1 MKTVLSIAGSDCSG
15 GAGIQ
20 ADLKTFSA
28 HKVYGM
34 AVISS
39 VTAQNTLGVSDVFNL
54 PALIVEEQLESVF
67 SDIFP
72 DAVKIGMLGNTEIV
86 KAVARMLKKYQPSN
100 VVADTVMIS
109 TSGKRLLEEEAVSVL
124 ENSVFPLATLIT
136 PNIPEAEY
144 ISGCKISSGDDMKS
158 VAKRIS
164 GTYNTAVLLKGGHF
178 SDNADDV
185 LCTVDGNITVFRSE
199 RIDNPNNH
207 GTGCTLSS
215 AIASNLAVGSGL
227 EQAVSDAKQYLIRAL
242 KSGLDLGHGNGPLNH
257 FV

>member
-34 AVISS
+34 TVISS
-39 VTAQNTLGVSDVFNL
+39 VTAQNTLGASEVFNL
-54 PALIVEEQLESVF
+54 PASTVEKQLESVF

-86 KAVARMLKKYQPSN
+86 RTVALALKKYQPSN
-100 VVADTVMIS
+100 VVVDTVMIS
-109 TSGKRLLEEEAVSVL
+109 TSGKRLLEEQAVSVL

-144 ISGCKISSGDDMKS
+144 ISGCRIFSENDMKS
-158 VAKRIS
+158 VAKQIS
-164 GTYNTAVLLKGGHF
+164 ETYNTAVLLKGGHF
-178 SDNADDV
+178 SGNADDV
-185 LCTVDGNITVFRSE
+185 LCTADGNITVLHSE

-215 AIASNLAVGSGL
+215 AIASNLALGSSL
-227 EQAVSDAKQYLIRAL
+227 EKAVSDAKQYLKRAL
-242 KSGLDLGHGNGPLNH
+242 KSGLNLGHGNGPLNH

>member
-100 VVADTVMIS
+100 IVAASAFSRSAAACFLRSSSSRAFFSLSASASALCSKSVVAS
-109 TSGKRLLEEEAVSVL
+109 
-124 ENSVFPLATLIT
+124 EN
-136 PNIPEAEY
+136 
-144 ISGCKISSGDDMKS
+144 C
-158 VAKRIS
+158 
-164 GTYNTAVLLKGGHF
+164 
-178 SDNADDV
+178 
-185 LCTVDGNITVFRSE
+185 
-199 RIDNPNNH
+199 
-207 GTGCTLSS
+207 
-215 AIASNLAVGSGL
+215 
-227 EQAVSDAKQYLIRAL
+227 EQSKTE
-242 KSGLDLGHGNGPLNH
+242 
-257 FV
+257 